1 LPIDISLDAL
11 LASAAELREAYPRLA
26 VAPLAGDFTQHLQ
39 LPPEARGRPHTGF
52 FPGSTIGNFEHEDAV
67 VFLRSAGR
75 LLGEGAYMLVGADLV
90 KDEAVLVAAYDDAQG
105 VTAAFN
111 KNLLARI
118 NRELDG
124 DFDLDGFRHE
134 ARWNTERS
142 RIEMHLVSLLRQTAQ
157 AGGESFHFSEGE
169 SIHTEN
175 SHKFTVEG
183 FAALAA
189 RAGWRQDRVWTDPQ
203 RLFSVMLLKS

>member
-1 LPIDISLDAL
+1 
-11 LASAAELREAYPRLA
+11 
-26 VAPLAGDFTQHLQ
+26 
-39 LPPEARGRPHTGF
+39 
-52 FPGSTIGNFEHEDAV
+52 
-67 VFLRSAGR
+67 
-75 LLGEGAYMLVGADLV
+75 
-90 KDEAVLVAAYDDAQG
+90 
-105 VTAAFN
+105 
-111 KNLLARI
+111 
-118 NRELDG
+118 
-124 DFDLDGFRHE
+124 
-134 ARWNTERS
+134 
-142 RIEMHLVSLLRQTAQ
+142 MHLVSLRRQTAR